1 MMTSMR
7 IESLRREFLSSCFV
21 CLLFAAAVSGRAP
34 DHETGSAGTQS
45 PSTER
50 NHVTQRSKFNC
61 LPEDVRL
68 DEVVTYGKSAKANV
82 TVEKRLIEMRGQCR
96 NGKLVDS
103 RRREIRFFRPSCWG
117 NPPPD
122 YLEIQQREHAE
133 LEKLKRSYAVIA
145 FGCNRMI
152 S

>member
-1 MMTSMR
+1 M
-7 IESLRREFLSSCFV
+7 
-21 CLLFAAAVSGRAP
+21 
-34 DHETGSAGTQS
+34 
-45 PSTER
+45 
-50 NHVTQRSKFNC
+50 
-61 LPEDVRL
+61 RL

-133 LEKLKRSYAVIA
+133 LEKLKRTYAVIA